1 MLQRAV
7 SSRDFCRPKPQ
18 LKGSTCRNPQSRSK
32 TLKYEREWVC
42 ILVPRLQHSDC
53 TSPRLSRYIPLRP
66 QEEQQRRQNSESNV
80 FYYFHWDKYSSSR
93 RPVLAQLA
101 KSHQMLIR
109 EYFFACEGGKQKK
122 LQSYWTVVS
131 ICQGINTFIL
141 DILVENKRRKTGWMK
156 SKLWHVLIMQSNIWD
171 ALDLSFYNN
180 EKKVEGSLQDVKFA
194 PFSGLIKVR
203 LTLQLQF
210 LSNFSTGM
218 NQVSW
223 I

>member
-1 MLQRAV
+1 M
-7 SSRDFCRPKPQ
+7 
-18 LKGSTCRNPQSRSK
+18 
-32 TLKYEREWVC
+32 RE
-42 ILVPRLQHSDC
+42 
-53 TSPRLSRYIPLRP
+53 
-66 QEEQQRRQNSESNV
+66 SECA
-80 FYYFHWDKYSSSR
+80 SSSR
-93 RPVLAQLA
+93 GYNTVTVQVLV
-101 KSHQMLIR
+101 SHATYRCDHKKNSRGGRTARVMCFIIFIETNTAHLDVQSWLNSQNLIR
-109 EYFFACEGGKQKK
+109 CWSASIFFACEGGKEKK

-131 ICQGINTFIL
+131 ICQGIFKFIL

>member
-1 MLQRAV
+1 M
-7 SSRDFCRPKPQ
+7 
-18 LKGSTCRNPQSRSK
+18 
-32 TLKYEREWVC
+32 RE
-42 ILVPRLQHSDC
+42 
-53 TSPRLSRYIPLRP
+53 
-66 QEEQQRRQNSESNV
+66 SECA
-80 FYYFHWDKYSSSR
+80 SSSR
-93 RPVLAQLA
+93 GYNTVTVQVLV
-101 KSHQMLIR
+101 SHATYRCDHKKNSRGGRTARVMCFIIFIETNTAHLDVQSWLNSQNLIR
-109 EYFFACEGGKQKK
+109 CWSASIFLHVRGEKK
-122 LQSYWTVVS
+122 KNCNHTEQLFPAA
-131 ICQGINTFIL
+131 GIFTFIL